1 MAFGDKQQ
9 LKILKD
15 VVKNPN
21 QSLISPYSSFEAIKI
36 LKIKFGFSDLKI
48 KKLQK

>member
-1 MAFGDKQQ
+1 MDYGDKQQ

-21 QSLISPYSSFEAIKI
+21 KALISPYSSSEAVKI

-48 KKLQK
+48 KNLKK